1 MSLTIPADVV
11 SATELTEEQLAIELA
26 VELYQREKLS
36 LGHAARLAG
45 MKKWAFNDL
54 LAARE
59 IPMHYDEADLRRDLA
74 TLQSLANRR

>member
-1 MSLTIPADVV
+1 
-11 SATELTEEQLAIELA
+11 
-26 VELYQREKLS
+26 
-36 LGHAARLAG
+36 

>member
-1 MSLTIPADVV
+1 MSLTIPADMVL
-11 SATELTEEQLAIELA
+11 ATELTEEQLAIELA

-45 MKKWAFNDL
+45 MEKWAFNDL

>member
-26 VELYQREKLS
+26 VELSQREKLS

-54 LAARE
+54 LAERE

>member
-1 MSLTIPADVV
+1 MSLTVPGDVV
-11 SATELTEEQLAIELA
+11 SATDLTEEQVAVELA

-45 MKKWAFNDL
+45 MKKFEFNGL
-54 LAARE
+54 LADRD

-74 TLQSLANRR
+74 TLRSLGRL

>member
-1 MSLTIPADVV
+1 MSLTVPSDVV
-11 SATELTEEQLAIELA
+11 SATDLTEEQVAVELA

-45 MKKWAFNDL
+45 MDKWSFNDL
-54 LAARE
+54 LAGRE

-74 TLQSLANRR
+74 TLQRLAAR